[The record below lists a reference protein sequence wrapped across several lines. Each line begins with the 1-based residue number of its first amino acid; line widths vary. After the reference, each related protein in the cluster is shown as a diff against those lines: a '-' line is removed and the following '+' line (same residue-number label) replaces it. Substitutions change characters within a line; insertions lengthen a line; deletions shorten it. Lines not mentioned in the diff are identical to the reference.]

1 MYHVFFFSSSILIF
15 SMFHEYKRLLFYF
28 KLKKHVKRFEFTL
41 LFLFIYPYIC
51 SKRSKTTKRRDMDEN
66 NLTILLQQGDKD
78 AYKQLFVK
86 YYSPL
91 CEYASQYISDDDSEE
106 LVQELMLFLWETR
119 ENLVIETSLKSYLF
133 ISTKHRCLNAIR
145 KNQYHERI
153 HTQIYEKIK
162 DQFEDPDY
170 YFVNELTENIQ
181 KAIENLPETYR
192 ETFAMSRFGEKT
204 NVQIAEKLGISV
216 KTVEY
221 RISQA
226 LKILRLKLKDYLPL
240 LINILG

>member
-1 MYHVFFFSSSILIF
+1 
-15 SMFHEYKRLLFYF
+15 
-28 KLKKHVKRFEFTL
+28 
-41 LFLFIYPYIC
+41 
-51 SKRSKTTKRRDMDEN
+51 MDDN
-66 NLTILLQQGDKD
+66 NLITLLQQGDRS
-78 AYKQLFVK
+78 AYKQLFIK

-153 HTQIYEKIK
+153 HNQIYEKIK

-170 YFVNELTENIQ
+170 YFVNELTENI
-181 KAIENLPETYR
+181 PETYR

-226 LKILRLKLKDYLPL
+226 LKILRFKLKDYLPL

>member
-1 MYHVFFFSSSILIF
+1 MIDDVSLVVSLQ
-15 SMFHEYKRLLFYF
+15 KG
-28 KLKKHVKRFEFTL
+28 
-41 LFLFIYPYIC
+41 
-51 SKRSKTTKRRDMDEN
+51 DEN
-66 NLTILLQQGDKD
+66 
-78 AYKQLFVK
+78 AYRQLFVK

-106 LVQELMLFLWETR
+106 LVQELMLFIWEAR

-153 HTQIYEKIK
+153 HNQIYEKIK

-170 YFVNELTENIQ
+170 YFVNELAENIR
-181 KAIENLPETYR
+181 KAIENLPDTYR
-192 ETFAMSRFGEKT
+192 ETFILSRFGERT
-204 NVQIAEKLGISV
+204 NMQIAERLGISI

-226 LKILRLKLKDYLPL
+226 LKILRHRLKDYLPL

>member
-1 MYHVFFFSSSILIF
+1 MRKEIKNLN
-15 SMFHEYKRLLFYF
+15 
-28 KLKKHVKRFEFTL
+28 VKG
-41 LFLFIYPYIC
+41 
-51 SKRSKTTKRRDMDEN
+51 MDDN
-66 NLTILLQQGDKD
+66 NLITLLQQGDRN
-78 AYKQLFVK
+78 AYKQLFIK

-133 ISTKHRCLNAIR
+133 ISTKHRCLNAIKR
-145 KNQYHERI
+145 QLYH
-153 HTQIYEKIK
+153 
-162 DQFEDPDY
+162 EDPDY

-226 LKILRLKLKDYLPL
+226 LKILRFKLKDYLPL

>member
-1 MYHVFFFSSSILIF
+1 MDDKNLI
-15 SMFHEYKRLLFYF
+15 
-28 KLKKHVKRFEFTL
+28 TL
-41 LFLFIYPYIC
+41 LQ
-51 SKRSKTTKRRDMDEN
+51 E
-66 NLTILLQQGDKD
+66 GDKD

-192 ETFAMSRFGEKT
+192 EAFEMNRFQSMTYNE
-204 NVQIAEKLGISV
+204 IAEKLNVSS
-216 KTVEY
+216 KTVDY
-221 RISQA
+221 RIQQA
-226 LKILRLKLKDYLPL
+226 LKLLRVELKDYLPL
-240 LINILG
+240 LMALVRIV

>member
-1 MYHVFFFSSSILIF
+1 
-15 SMFHEYKRLLFYF
+15 
-28 KLKKHVKRFEFTL
+28 
-41 LFLFIYPYIC
+41 
-51 SKRSKTTKRRDMDEN
+51 MDDN
-66 NLTILLQQGDKD
+66 NLITLLQQGDRS
-78 AYKQLFVK
+78 AYKQLFIK

-153 HTQIYEKIK
+153 HNQIYEKIK

-181 KAIENLPETYR
+181 KSGNICHEPIRGKDECADCR
-192 ETFAMSRFGEKT
+192 ETRNIGK
-204 NVQIAEKLGISV
+204 NRRIQNIAG
-216 KTVEY
+216 T
-221 RISQA
+221 
-226 LKILRLKLKDYLPL
+226 
-240 LINILG
+240 

>member
-1 MYHVFFFSSSILIF
+1 
-15 SMFHEYKRLLFYF
+15 
-28 KLKKHVKRFEFTL
+28 
-41 LFLFIYPYIC
+41 
-51 SKRSKTTKRRDMDEN
+51 MDDN
-66 NLTILLQQGDKD
+66 NLITLLQQGDRN
-78 AYKQLFVK
+78 AYKQLFIK

-145 KNQYHERI
+145 KNQYHEHI
-153 HTQIYEKIK
+153 HNQIYEKIK

>member
-1 MYHVFFFSSSILIF
+1 
-15 SMFHEYKRLLFYF
+15 
-28 KLKKHVKRFEFTL
+28 
-41 LFLFIYPYIC
+41 
-51 SKRSKTTKRRDMDEN
+51 MDDN
-66 NLTILLQQGDKD
+66 NLITLLQQGDQD
-78 AYKQLFVK
+78 AYKQLFIK

-145 KNQYHERI
+145 KNLYHERI

-192 ETFAMSRFGEKT
+192 ETFAMSRFGENT
-204 NVQIAEKLGISV
+204 NSRQKQRKVVLKYV
-216 KTVEY
+216 T
-221 RISQA
+221 RA
-226 LKILRLKLKDYLPL
+226 LVFREMCILWL
-240 LINILG
+240 LIKRKSTFLTRALLKCWMRMHVSFR

>member
-1 MYHVFFFSSSILIF
+1 MI
-15 SMFHEYKRLLFYF
+15 
-28 KLKKHVKRFEFTL
+28 L
-41 LFLFIYPYIC
+41 LFLSLRKEI
-51 SKRSKTTKRRDMDEN
+51 K
-66 NLTILLQQGDKD
+66 NLKGMCVDDNSLITLLQQGDKD
-78 AYKQLFVK
+78 AYRQLFIK
-86 YYSPL
+86 YYSPI

-106 LVQELMLFLWETR
+106 LVQELMLSLWEAR

-153 HTQIYEKIK
+153 HNQIYEKIK

-170 YFVNELTENIQ
+170 YFVNELTDNIH
-181 KAIENLPETYR
+181 KAIENLPETYW
-192 ETFAMSRFGEKT
+192 ETFTLSRFGEKT

-226 LKILRLKLKDYLPL
+226 LKILRIKLKDYLPL

>member
-1 MYHVFFFSSSILIF
+1 
-15 SMFHEYKRLLFYF
+15 
-28 KLKKHVKRFEFTL
+28 
-41 LFLFIYPYIC
+41 
-51 SKRSKTTKRRDMDEN
+51 MDDN
-66 NLTILLQQGDKD
+66 NLITLLQQGDRN
-78 AYKQLFVK
+78 AYKQLFIK

-153 HTQIYEKIK
+153 HNQIYEKIK

-170 YFVNELTENIQ
+170 YFVNELTESDREPTRNLSGNICHEPIRG
-181 KAIENLPETYR
+181 KDECSDCR
-192 ETFAMSRFGEKT
+192 ETRNIGK
-204 NVQIAEKLGISV
+204 NRRIQNIAS
-216 KTVEY
+216 T
-221 RISQA
+221 
-226 LKILRLKLKDYLPL
+226 
-240 LINILG
+240 

>member
-1 MYHVFFFSSSILIF
+1 
-15 SMFHEYKRLLFYF
+15 MFHEYKRLLFYF

>member
-1 MYHVFFFSSSILIF
+1 MRKEIKNLN
-15 SMFHEYKRLLFYF
+15 
-28 KLKKHVKRFEFTL
+28 VKG
-41 LFLFIYPYIC
+41 
-51 SKRSKTTKRRDMDEN
+51 MDDN
-66 NLTILLQQGDKD
+66 NLITLLQQGDRN
-78 AYKQLFVK
+78 AYKQLFIK

-153 HTQIYEKIK
+153 HNQIYEKIK

-181 KAIENLPETYR
+181 KAIENLPETSR

-226 LKILRLKLKDYLPL
+226 LKILRFKLKDYLPL